1 MIPPV
6 SARTRTLPP
15 RESRYP
21 LPPVQR
27 VYKCH
32 RTVNPLR
39 YSSLRTLTEVHGTS
53 ISSCRV
59 NHCSSHWFADIG
71 EVWANIL
78 HNVYAALVTAHGFST
93 TARTNPAGTEGNI
106 VFLHL
111 FIDALALQP
120 CNPTCESPI
129 TSLCPRSS
137 AQYGHNSPH
146 GPHCVDP
153 GRHEPLCRR
162 QRLHALEG
170 VCEPWARYGC
180 CEPRRQ
186 HDRPGGLLRCLL
198 GFLGSGSLV
207 CNCQFER
214 MQYFGRS

>member
-1 MIPPV
+1 MSSTIPPV

-15 RESRYP
+15 RESRYS
-21 LPPVQR
+21 LLPVQR
-27 VYKCH
+27 VYECH

-59 NHCSSHWFADIG
+59 NHCPSHWFSDIG

-120 CNPTCESPI
+120 CNPTCESPT
-129 TSLCPRSS
+129 TSSVPVHYLNTTTTVLTARTAWIQADTNRYAGANTCTLWRAFASRGLGT
-137 AQYGHNSPH
+137 AAANH
-146 GPHCVDP
+146 VDSTTVP
-153 GRHEPLCRR
+153 
-162 QRLHALEG
+162 A
-170 VCEPWARYGC
+170 GC
-180 CEPRRQ
+180 
-186 HDRPGGLLRCLL
+186 
-198 GFLGSGSLV
+198 
-207 CNCQFER
+207 
-214 MQYFGRS
+214 